1 MKHYVPDEIRKNC
14 FACFTSLNEAERA
27 VVMFG
32 EEEYRK
38 SLDLEN
44 DDAECWKIP
53 SGESTTFVGWNPM
66 CIPTMDYIIWKL
78 DRREKIARGEIIG

>member
-1 MKHYVPDEIRKNC
+1 MKHHVPDVIRKNG

-44 DDAECWKIP
+44 DDARVLEDTKWRVNYLCWL
-53 SGESTTFVGWNPM
+53 ESYVYPNDGLHSMETKTS
-66 CIPTMDYIIWKL
+66 
-78 DRREKIARGEIIG
+78 

>member
-1 MKHYVPDEIRKNC
+1 MKHHVPDVIRKNG

-32 EEEYRK
+32 EDEYRK

-44 DDAECWKIP
+44 DDAECWNIP
-53 SGESTTFVGWNPM
+53 
-66 CIPTMDYIIWKL
+66 I
-78 DRREKIARGEIIG
+78 

>member
-1 MKHYVPDEIRKNC
+1 MKHHVPDEIRKNC

-53 SGESTTFVGWNPM
+53 SGESTTFPLFFFVCSIHSCTLP
-66 CIPTMDYIIWKL
+66 L
-78 DRREKIARGEIIG
+78 FHFF

>member
-1 MKHYVPDEIRKNC
+1 MKHHVPDEIRKNC

-44 DDAECWKIP
+44 DDARVLEDTK
-53 SGESTTFVGWNPM
+53 
-66 CIPTMDYIIWKL
+66 
-78 DRREKIARGEIIG
+78 

>member
-1 MKHYVPDEIRKNC
+1 MKHHVPDEIRKNC

-32 EEEYRK
+32 EDEYRE

-53 SGESTTFVGWNPM
+53 SEESTTFVGWNPM
-66 CIPTMDYIIWKL
+66 CIPTMDYIVWKL
-78 DRREKIARGEIIG
+78 KRREQIARGEVIG

>member
-1 MKHYVPDEIRKNC
+1 MKHHIPDEIRKNC
-14 FACFTSLNEAERA
+14 FDCFKSLNEAERA

-44 DDAECWKIP
+44 DDAECWKIQV
-53 SGESTTFVGWNPM
+53 ESQLPLLVGTLCVSQQW
-66 CIPTMDYIIWKL
+66 IT
-78 DRREKIARGEIIG
+78 

>member
-1 MKHYVPDEIRKNC
+1 
-14 FACFTSLNEAERA
+14 
-27 VVMFG
+27 MFG

-53 SGESTTFVGWNPM
+53 SGESTTFVGWNPHVYPNNGLHRM
-66 CIPTMDYIIWKL
+66 ETKTS
-78 DRREKIARGEIIG
+78 

>member
-1 MKHYVPDEIRKNC
+1 MKHEIPDIIRKNSFDC
-14 FACFTSLNEAERA
+14 FKSLNEAERA

-32 EEEYRK
+32 EDEYRK

-53 SGESTTFVGWNPM
+53 SGESTTNKG
-66 CIPTMDYIIWKL
+66 C
-78 DRREKIARGEIIG
+78 